1 MNRLHK
7 LTLILT
13 ATALMSASTTASAQ
27 TPPSVIE
34 ISSPLDLANIGKSPD
49 YPLDGHYV
57 LMNDIHLPT
66 EEVGVW
72 VPIGRS
78 EVKRNETEL
87 CLPYNGPGG
96 CGWPFE
102 QNLLH
107 WLDGGAF
114 RGTFDGQGHAIKGLN
129 IRLNH
134 PIPLSDANHQL
145 QPTILASAGLFG
157 SLNGATIK
165 NLTIEADS
173 VVVGGT
179 YTVAGGIL
187 AGYSRNSVITNSRV
201 KGTVYADFYSHMGT
215 HHDYI
220 NIGGLVG
227 KSMQDSITNS
237 SAEVTVGASLNTLV
251 RTFFPVILDGNVGG
265 LVGTSELTFI
275 SGCSAVTAISG
286 GGHGNSIGGL
296 VGDNYGGTI
305 SKSSARVRTEP
316 TTNFTDGVQ
325 GAFVHFVS
333 IGGLAGSNRGHSMC
347 PMEKGVDCFHPG
359 FFGTITQSY
368 ATVDLKGR
376 IGVGSSVPGTS
387 SVGGLVGLNVDAFI
401 FDSYA
406 IGTITSNSIKDTL
419 GGLAGKIE
427 RLREIDRSYAAVA
440 ITGGQVSKGGFF
452 GAVGPHPFVDVT
464 DSFIGCY
471 WDAEFSGIASAIY
484 GVSSSGS
491 EIRGKTTEE
500 MYQKSTF
507 FEHIPPHDPIA
518 PFPYE
523 WDFTNIWRINE
534 GENYPYLAWQD
545 DIGNTSISNRQITRG
560 ANRNSFAPR
569 VTVRGKTLNVRTLSS
584 TQNLQIRLID
594 MRGRTMTRFDM
605 MGGGNMSLNKI
616 SAGRYIVDMR
626 DMETGRR
633 FSSPIVVR

>member
-1 MNRLHK
+1 MSGFMSISRLTHYC
-7 LTLILT
+7 LAGIAVL
-13 ATALMSASTTASAQ
+13 AVSAMAQ
-27 TPPSVIE
+27 TPPAIIE
-34 ISSPLDLANIGKSPD
+34 ISSPLDLASIGKSPD

-57 LMNDIHLPT
+57 LMNDIHLPI
-66 EEVGVW
+66 EEVGLW
-72 VPIGRS
+72 TPIGRS

-87 CLPYNGPGG
+87 CLPYSGPGG

-107 WLDGGAF
+107 WLHGGAF
-114 RGTFDGQGHAIKGLN
+114 RGTFDGQGYAIKGLN

-134 PIPLSDANHQL
+134 PTPLSDASHQL
-145 QPTILASAGLFG
+145 QPTFLASAGLFG

-179 YTVAGGIL
+179 YSGAGGIL

-201 KGTVYADFYSHMGT
+201 KGTVHADFYSHMGT

-237 SAEVTVGASLNTLV
+237 SAEVTVSASLKTLV
-251 RTFFPVILDGNVGG
+251 PSFFPVILDGNVGG

-275 SGCSAVTAISG
+275 SGCNAVTAISDG
-286 GGHGNSIGGL
+286 GYGNSIGGL

-305 SKSSARVRTEP
+305 TKSGARVRTEP

-325 GAFVHFVS
+325 GAFVHFVN
-333 IGGLAGSNRGHSMC
+333 IGGLAGINRGHSMC
-347 PMEKGVDCFHPG
+347 PIDEVVDCFHPG

-368 ATVDLKGR
+368 AAVDLKGS
-376 IGVGSSVPGTS
+376 IGVASSGKKGNI
-387 SVGGLVGLNVDAFI
+387 GGLVGAVTDHGSVI
-401 FDSYA
+401 SDCYTR
-406 IGTITSNSIKDTL
+406 GTIITNDNQSIVGGFL
-419 GGLAGKIE
+419 GHLE
-427 RLREIDRSYAAVA
+427 YPMDMSVTRSYAAVSIA
-440 ITGGQVSKGGFF
+440 GNAASKGGFAGQEVELIPSVNILLPTF
-452 GAVGPHPFVDVT
+452 FA
-464 DSFIGCY
+464 CY
-471 WDAEFSGIASAIY
+471 WDIE
-484 GVSSSGS
+484 VS
-491 EIRGKTTEE
+491 EITNGGINLGVIGKTTEE
-500 MYQKSTF
+500 MYQKNTF
-507 FEHIPPHDPIA
+507 VGEVEVRA
-518 PFPYE
+518 
-523 WDFTNIWRINE
+523 WDFDNVWRIKE
-534 GENYPYLAWQD
+534 GEGYPYLAWQD
-545 DIGNTSISNRQITRG
+545 GLESTSISNRQITRG
-560 ANRNSFAPR
+560 ANRNNFAPT

-584 TQNLQIRLID
+584 TQNLQVRLID

-605 MGGGNMSLNKI
+605 TGGGNISLNKI